1 MFPQKYDGRG
11 LPPEMNQ
18 SCGEGRRGGELRV
31 HTEEAPWV
39 GGGLAWPHLAR
50 RGERRGGV
58 WRETVVGHCVREV
71 EFFASLTV
79 ASLLCYGV
87 LVGKSVEWKL
97 EVRTEETNRTR

>member
-50 RGERRGGV
+50 RGEGRGGV
-58 WRETVVGHCVREV
+58 WRKTVVGHCVREV
-71 EFFASLTV
+71 EFLLLLLWHRCFAMEFSL
-79 ASLLCYGV
+79 A
-87 LVGKSVEWKL
+87 
-97 EVRTEETNRTR
+97 NRLNGSWR

>member
-1 MFPQKYDGRG
+1 M
-11 LPPEMNQ
+11 
-18 SCGEGRRGGELRV
+18 
-31 HTEEAPWV
+31 
-39 GGGLAWPHLAR
+39 
-50 RGERRGGV
+50 
-58 WRETVVGHCVREV
+58 VGHCVREV

>member
-1 MFPQKYDGRG
+1 M
-11 LPPEMNQ
+11 
-18 SCGEGRRGGELRV
+18 
-31 HTEEAPWV
+31 

-50 RGERRGGV
+50 GGERRGGV

>member
-1 MFPQKYDGRG
+1 MLEAAMFPQKYDGRG

-50 RGERRGGV
+50 RGEGRGGV

-71 EFFASLTV
+71 EFFLLLLLWHRCFAMEFSL
-79 ASLLCYGV
+79 A
-87 LVGKSVEWKL
+87 
-97 EVRTEETNRTR
+97 NRLNGSWR

>member
-1 MFPQKYDGRG
+1 MLEAAMFPQKYDGRG

-18 SCGEGRRGGELRV
+18 SCGEGRGGGELRV

-71 EFFASLTV
+71 EFLLLLLWHRCFAMEFSL
-79 ASLLCYGV
+79 A
-87 LVGKSVEWKL
+87 
-97 EVRTEETNRTR
+97 NRLNGSWR